1 MKIKDKNKMI
11 KSNKIENMKIKL
23 KKKKTHRG
31 PKLSLKIKNKN

>member
-23 KKKKTHRG
+23 KKK
-31 PKLSLKIKNKN
+31 NKKK

>member
-11 KSNKIENMKIKL
+11 NSNKIEKMKIKL

-31 PKLSLKIKNKN
+31 PKLPLKKN